1 MRYVDDFKGPV
12 KKGVG
17 AAYATIARFPVA
29 GLDVLMLDIENVG
42 ASPLGGFR
50 LFARVSNSAPLRD
63 ITPVSWVSESALIWH
78 PSSVALDALPPGAS
92 AQVGINV
99 TAFESIEIQAIGNG
113 AVLSLAAGGYEVA
126 P

>member
-42 ASPLGGFR
+42 ASPLAGFKV
-50 LFARVSNSAPLRD
+50 FARVSGSAPLRD
-63 ITPVSWVSESALIWH
+63 VTPSSWTAESELIWK
-78 PSSVALDALPPGAS
+78 PTTRSLSTLSAGQF
-92 AQVGINV
+92 AQVGLNV
-99 TAFESIEIQAIGNG
+99 AAYEAIELQAVGDG
-113 AVLSLAAGGYEVA
+113 AVLGIAAGGFEVSS
-126 P
+126 